1 MGTPVLSTMEAVKEV
16 TPMKKAMCIAATA
29 ILVFSLAGCG
39 ETAGTVT
46 LKNSSAPVV
55 NEGISQEATAAQE
68 NAATLFSDSKDM
80 TTVPETEKP
89 AKMEAEAP
97 VDDPGVS
104 TEAPTETAKPQEE
117 AEVQPTTAESPQPEE
132 PESRST
138 EPTEPKPSEQP
149 TPQETQPPVMP
160 EPDPTPE
167 PAPEQPPV
175 ETQPPAQ
182 TEPPATEPVEP
193 AFSIDYWIA
202 YAQGY
207 AESVGL
213 NLDST
218 ATGCWDNPI
227 VAGAHCTCLERDI
240 QSRLNRYAKDDSILD
255 VWIWVESRS
264 DGSYDLYIGYA

>member
-1 MGTPVLSTMEAVKEV
+1 
-16 TPMKKAMCIAATA
+16 MKKAICIAATA

-46 LKNSSAPVV
+46 LKSGSAPVV

-68 NAATLFSDSKDM
+68 TAATLFSDSKDM

-97 VDDPGVS
+97 VDDPSVS

-117 AEVQPTTAESPQPEE
+117 AEVQHTTAETPQPEE
-132 PESRST
+132 PASRST
-138 EPTEPKPSEQP
+138 EPTEPKPNEQP
-149 TPQETQPPVMP
+149 TPQETQPPVMS
-160 EPDPTPE
+160 EPTPTPE
-167 PAPEQPPV
+167 PALEQPPV

-182 TEPPATEPVEP
+182 TEPPAAEPVEP

-255 VWIWVESRS
+255 VWIWAESRS

>member
-1 MGTPVLSTMEAVKEV
+1 
-16 TPMKKAMCIAATA
+16 MKKAMFIAATA

-46 LKNSSAPVV
+46 LKDSSALVV

-68 NAATLFSDSKDM
+68 TAATLFSGSKDM
-80 TTVPETEKP
+80 TTVPETGKP

-117 AEVQPTTAESPQPEE
+117 AAVQPATAETPQPEE
-132 PESRST
+132 PASRST
-138 EPTEPKPSEQP
+138 EPAEPKPSEQP
-149 TPQETQPPVMP
+149 IPQETQPPVMP
-160 EPDPTPE
+160 EPASTPE
-167 PAPEQPPV
+167 PTPEQPPV

-182 TEPPATEPVEP
+182 TEPPATEQVEP

-202 YAQGY
+202 YAQSY
-207 AESVGL
+207 AGSVGL

-255 VWIWVESRS
+255 VWIWAESRS

>member
-1 MGTPVLSTMEAVKEV
+1 
-16 TPMKKAMCIAATA
+16 MKKAMCIAATA

-39 ETAGTVT
+39 ETAESVT

-68 NAATLFSDSKDM
+68 TAATPFSDSKEL

-89 AKMEAEAP
+89 AKMEAETPA
-97 VDDPGVS
+97 DDPGVS

-117 AEVQPTTAESPQPEE
+117 AAVQPTTTETPQPEE
-132 PESRST
+132 PASRST
-138 EPTEPKPSEQP
+138 EPAEPKPSEQP
-149 TPQETQPPVMP
+149 TSQETQPPVMP
-160 EPDPTPE
+160 EPA

-175 ETQPPAQ
+175 ETEPPAQ

-193 AFSIDYWIA
+193 AFSINYWIA
-202 YAQGY
+202 YAQDY
-207 AESVGL
+207 AGSVGL

-255 VWIWVESRS
+255 VWIWAESRS

>member
-1 MGTPVLSTMEAVKEV
+1 
-16 TPMKKAMCIAATA
+16 MKKAMCIAAA
-29 ILVFSLAGCG
+29 VILVFSLAGCA

-55 NEGISQEATAAQE
+55 NEGISQKATTAQE
-68 NAATLFSDSKDM
+68 PEATLFSDSKEM
-80 TTVPETEKP
+80 TPSPETEKP
-89 AKMEAEAP
+89 AKMEAETPA
-97 VDDPGVS
+97 DDPGVS
-104 TEAPTETAKPQEE
+104 TEAPTETAKPQEGTAAQPAA
-117 AEVQPTTAESPQPEE
+117 AETPQPEE
-132 PESRST
+132 PVSRST

-160 EPDPTPE
+160 EPTPTPE
-167 PAPEQPPV
+167 PVPEQPPV
-175 ETQPPAQ
+175 EPQPPAP

-207 AESVGL
+207 AGSVGL

-255 VWIWVESRS
+255 VWIWAESRS